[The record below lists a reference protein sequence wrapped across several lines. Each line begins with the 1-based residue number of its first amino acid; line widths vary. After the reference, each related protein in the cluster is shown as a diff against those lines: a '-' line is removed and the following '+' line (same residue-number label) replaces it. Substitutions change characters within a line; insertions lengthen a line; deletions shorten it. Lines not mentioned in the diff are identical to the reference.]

1 VGSAFLPT
9 NLLKM
14 VGKRGSCFSTLHAY
28 WGYLMPTI
36 WEMVKKTIETIG
48 DEASYSEIKK
58 KVRDEYGDINDSS
71 LNCTIIACSVNHPS
85 RIHYQENKKP
95 RICTGIHDFLFN
107 TGRGRVVP
115 YVPSIHG
122 TWEIYEKSDG
132 QLSIR
137 KIDSNDEPD
146 SSPEPDITT
155 ECSLFALESHLRDY
169 LAKNIQKSNLFES
182 KLTLYISADGRDG
195 VEFQTDVGPI
205 DILAVDE
212 SNNFVVLELKLGR
225 GPDAC
230 LGQILRY
237 MGWVKKHLAGEKEVK
252 GIIIASEIPIKLKY
266 AVTQVSNVKLMEYE
280 LNFSVKPIQL

>member
-1 VGSAFLPT
+1 
-9 NLLKM
+9 
-14 VGKRGSCFSTLHAY
+14 
-28 WGYLMPTI
+28 MPTI
-36 WEMVKKTIETIG
+36 WEMVKETVENVG
-48 DEASYSEIKK
+48 HETSYSEIKK
-58 KVRDEYGDINDSS
+58 QVRDAYGDINDSS

-95 RICTGIHDFLFN
+95 RISTGIHDFLFN
-107 TGRGRVVP
+107 TGRGRVAP
-115 YVPSIHG
+115 YDPAKHG

-146 SSPEPDITT
+146 VQTEYNTTT
-155 ECSLFALESHLRDY
+155 EGSLFALESHLRDF
-169 LAKNIQKSNLFES
+169 LAKNFQKSGLFES
-182 KLTLYISADGRDG
+182 KLTLYISTDGRDG

-212 SNNFVVLELKLGR
+212 ANNFVVLELKLGR

-230 LGQILRY
+230 LGQVLRY
-237 MGWVKKHLAGEKEVK
+237 MGWVKKHLAGDKEVK